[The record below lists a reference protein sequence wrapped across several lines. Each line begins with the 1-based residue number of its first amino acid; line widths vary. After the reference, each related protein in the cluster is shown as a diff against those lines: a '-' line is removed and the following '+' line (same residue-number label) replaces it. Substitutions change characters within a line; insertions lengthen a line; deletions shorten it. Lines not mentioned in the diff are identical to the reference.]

1 MGTKE
6 RILATALE
14 LYNSQGIHAI
24 TSRHI
29 AAKMAISPGNLHYH
43 FKHTDDIIHT
53 LYKQLA
59 AEFDVIMEEV
69 GGAGK
74 ADLQLFYDY
83 SHRSFELVYKYR
95 FILLNFVEIGLR
107 IPAIKKH
114 YHTLTERRSTQFK
127 VLFKQLQSG
136 NIFRSDLPESVWET
150 LVIQIFIVAD
160 FWLSNNELTVKLKGQ
175 QAVSY
180 YSAVFQQ
187 MFYPYLT
194 PVAVKK
200 MMK

>member
-1 MGTKE
+1 MSTKE
-6 RILATALE
+6 RILSTALE
-14 LYNSQGIHAI
+14 LYNSQGIHTI

-59 AEFDVIMEEV
+59 AEFDIIMEEL
-69 GGAGK
+69 GSTGK
-74 ADLQLFYDY
+74 TDLQLFYEY

-107 IPAIKKH
+107 IPSIRKH
-114 YHTLTERRSTQFK
+114 YQALTERRIGQFK
-127 VLFKQLQSG
+127 GLFKQLQSG
-136 NIFRSDLPESVWET
+136 NVFRSDLPESIWET
-150 LVIQIFIVAD
+150 LVTQIFIVAD
-160 FWLSNNELTVKLKGQ
+160 FWLSNNELTLKLKGQ

-180 YSAVFQQ
+180 YSKVFQQ

-194 PVAVKK
+194 PAVLRK
-200 MMK
+200 MI